1 MRAAE
6 AGLLP
11 VVWAE
16 ARETDK
22 RNGAGPSA
30 IAGDWTGQNGRPAA
44 FCCQRGNAEQQAKG
58 YQRQQEVSD
67 GN

>member
-30 IAGDWTGQNGRPAA
+30 IAGDWTGQNGRRPAA

-58 YQRQQEVSD
+58 YQRQQEAATA
-67 GN
+67 